1 MYLIMVEGDLRIEVN
16 NHRIRINEGEWK
28 DIPPN
33 FRHSTIRVSAY
44 HRVFM
49 WRGYVE
55 YEYNWRNNTYQPA
68 TTLDKILSLL
78 HFEFL

>member
-28 DIPPN
+28 DIPLH
-33 FRHSTIRVSAY
+33 FRYSTIRVSADN
-44 HRVFM
+44 RIFM

-55 YEYNWRNNTYQPA
+55 YEYNWKDNTYYPA
-68 TTLDKILSLL
+68 TKLDKILSLFYL
-78 HFEFL
+78 EFL